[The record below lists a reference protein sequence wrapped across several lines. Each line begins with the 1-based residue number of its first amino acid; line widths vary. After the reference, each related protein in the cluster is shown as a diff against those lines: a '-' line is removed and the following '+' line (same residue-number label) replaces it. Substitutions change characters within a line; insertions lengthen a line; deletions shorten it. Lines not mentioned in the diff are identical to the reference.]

1 MHKNKKKRNA
11 RLANKDLFF
20 QETKIVPWL
29 VITNELSDMAKKF
42 ASELGVLVSV
52 RPLKDFPMIK
62 CNINNGDKIYHLP
75 FDQQYYK
82 TQIKLTGECYA
93 TTVEEPVEKG
103 FRRARKHMFDK

>member
-1 MHKNKKKRNA
+1 MHENKKKRNA

-20 QETKIVPWL
+20 QGTKIVPWL

-42 ASELGVLVSV
+42 ASKLGVLVSI
-52 RPLKDFPMIK
+52 RPLKGFPMIK

-93 TTVEEPVEKG
+93 TTVEEAVEKG